1 MEWPTPTRR
10 PGLPG
15 HRHRVSYW
23 WDTGWRHRW
32 LDLGQLVGPILQR
45 ILGGFSGGTG
55 GLDLG
60 HLVGPILQQILG
72 GRRAARMALV

>member
-1 MEWPTPTRR
+1 
-10 PGLPG
+10 
-15 HRHRVSYW
+15 
-23 WDTGWRHRW
+23 
-32 LDLGQLVGPILQR
+32 LQR

-72 GRRAARMALV
+72 GRRAARMALVGQLTGRIFGGLGF